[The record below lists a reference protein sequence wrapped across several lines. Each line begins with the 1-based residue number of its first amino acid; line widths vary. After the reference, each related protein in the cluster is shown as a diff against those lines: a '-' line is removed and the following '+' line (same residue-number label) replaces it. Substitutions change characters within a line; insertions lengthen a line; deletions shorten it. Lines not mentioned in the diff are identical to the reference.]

1 MKVFKVVETCTISW
15 RDPINRANDLVLYPG
30 DFFFIEENM
39 GWERKQTGTYN
50 WDEYMSF
57 DMLVKI
63 YHRKLNAHKAL
74 KEDIMEYNWTWLN
87 DINLVSPAIDGEYNV
102 RDWKEFCPN
111 KLEDVSISWERDE
124 KLNKLLINDN

>member
-30 DFFFIEENM
+30 
-39 GWERKQTGTYN
+39 
-50 WDEYMSF
+50 
-57 DMLVKI
+57 
-63 YHRKLNAHKAL
+63 
-74 KEDIMEYNWTWLN
+74 
-87 DINLVSPAIDGEYNV
+87 EYNV

-111 KLEDVSISWERDE
+111 KLEDVSISWERE